1 MKRMGPRHRHLGG
14 VDNTDFVRN
23 ADVLRNADVVPAP
36 VLVVGA
42 IASVQSGATI
52 AIKLFPTVGPG
63 GAVFLRLAIA
73 AVVLAGFVR
82 PSFRGFSRAD
92 LGLMVAFGL
101 VLAAMNASFYLALDR
116 IPLGVGV
123 TIEFLGPLAVAV
135 AGSRRLVDALW
146 VLLAAGGV
154 VLLARGGGHL
164 STAGV
169 LYAAVA
175 AAFWAGYI
183 LLSQRVG
190 RAVPG
195 LSGLA
200 VALVVGAILTAP
212 YGLLAGGT
220 ALARPGVLAKGVAVA
235 LLSSVV
241 PYSFELLAL
250 RRLRAATFG
259 VLMSLEPAMAALTG
273 LLFLGQHL
281 RDREWL
287 ALGCVMVAS
296 VGATAATRARL
307 PAEMI
312 EG

>member
-1 MKRMGPRHRHLGG
+1 MRRVGPRHPHLAD
-14 VDNTDFVRN
+14 VDNTDFVRSAN
-23 ADVLRNADVVPAP
+23 VLRSADVVPAP

-42 IASVQSGATI
+42 IASVQSGAAV
-52 AIKLFPTVGPG
+52 AIKLFPTVGTG

-73 AVVLAGFVR
+73 ALVLGGFVR
-82 PSFRGFSRAD
+82 PSLRGFSRAD

-101 VLAAMNASFYLALDR
+101 VLAAMNATFYKALDR

-135 AGSRRLVDALW
+135 AGSRRLIDALW

-154 VLLARGGGHL
+154 VLLARGGGQL

-169 LYAAVA
+169 GYAAVA

-195 LSGLA
+195 LTGLA
-200 VALVVGAILTAP
+200 VALIVGTVVTAP
-212 YGLLAGGT
+212 YGLVAGGA
-220 ALARPGVLAKGVAVA
+220 ALVRPGVLGKGLAVA

-287 ALGCVMVAS
+287 ALGCVVVAS
-296 VGATAATRARL
+296 IGATAASRTRM
-307 PAEMI
+307 PPEMI

>member
-1 MKRMGPRHRHLGG
+1 VGIGRASTTRTAPRHRHLDD
-14 VDNTDFVRN
+14 VDNTWGVRS
-23 ADVLRNADVVPAP
+23 ADVVPAP

-42 IASVQSGATI
+42 IASVQSGAAV
-52 AIKLFPTVGPG
+52 AIKLFPTVGAG

-73 AVVLAGFVR
+73 AIVLGGFVR
-82 PSFRGFSRAD
+82 PSFRVLSRGD
-92 LGLMVAFGL
+92 LGLTISFGI
-101 VLAAMNASFYLALDR
+101 VLAAMNTSFYLALDR

-154 VLLARGGGHL
+154 VLLARGGGQL

-195 LSGLA
+195 LSGLS
-200 VALVVGAILTAP
+200 VALIVGAVLMVP
-212 YGLLAGGT
+212 YGLVSGGT
-220 ALARPGVLAKGVAVA
+220 ALARPGVLGKGLAVA

-259 VLMSLEPAMAALTG
+259 VLTG

-281 RDREWL
+281 RVREWL
-287 ALGCVMVAS
+287 ALSCVVVAS
-296 VGATAATRARL
+296 VGATAAARTRL